1 MPWCRA
7 GESMLT
13 AQVSRSSS
21 RSRPNSRLQD
31 RLAKAVN
38 KGKEGADSRP
48 SSEIGSRPESP
59 APKNPSIDVPRAS
72 IDSRMS
78 EPVAPPEIPLDSK
91 PELPKGGPAGA
102 EPSPRPSVDVTAVS
116 PPASS
121 IVSEQPPSMPAPTM
135 AIPSILAP
143 QTTSP
148 RQSVDSS
155 RSRPSIEI
163 STPAEPISASQDPE
177 TLQVELSALQTT
189 HDEMLREHR
198 DELNAHLE
206 RIDALQSKLTYLSQQ
221 LASSA
226 KASDPEATPA
236 DKRLAEKDAQI
247 AALMEEGQKLS
258 KMEMKH
264 VTTIKK
270 MRAKALESE
279 KDMTNLKQRLSKAER
294 AIAEQTDRA
303 KRAEAAEKVAQD
315 KLKVVAKIEKD
326 IELIRSERE
335 EAGLTIA
342 ELRRQ
347 LSDALTR
354 AEDAGKRA
362 QTGALEAEKR
372 VTASL
377 QEDIENLRIE
387 KKLAEDRAKKD
398 LQEAKDEA
406 TRQQERANVSELE
419 LRGEIA
425 VGFSRGCPVLFQAY
439 VICRTLSPNSS
450 FFEAAPK
457 KSPLRRLAIPRP
469 SCSVRSKPSK
479 PSTPSHPKIGRVSK
493 GPLPPVLQPW
503 KRTVT
508 KRQSVKPTFAEKPE
522 RSIPKHAD
530 WKMN

>member
-1 MPWCRA
+1 M
-7 GESMLT
+7 
-13 AQVSRSSS
+13 SRSSS

-31 RLAKAVN
+31 RLAKAVH

-48 SSEIGSRPESP
+48 SSDLGSRLDSP
-59 APKNPSIDVPRAS
+59 ALKSPSTDMARTS
-72 IDSRMS
+72 IDSKTS
-78 EPVAPPEIPLDSK
+78 ETQPPEIPLDSK
-91 PELPKGGPAGA
+91 PELPKANLPHPD
-102 EPSPRPSVDVTAVS
+102 PSPRPSLDTT
-116 PPASS
+116 PAAP
-121 IVSEQPPSMPAPTM
+121 VVAEQPSSTPVPTM
-135 AIPSILAP
+135 AMPIPSILAT
-143 QTTSP
+143 QTSSP

-155 RSRPSIEI
+155 LSRPSIEI
-163 STPAEPISASQDPE
+163 SSPAEPPAASQDPE
-177 TLQVELSALQTT
+177 TIQVELSALQTT

-206 RIDALQSKLTYLSQQ
+206 RIDVLQSKLTYLSQQ

-236 DKRLAEKDAQI
+236 DKKLAEKDAQI

-258 KMEMKH
+258 KTEMKH
-264 VTTIKK
+264 MTTIKK
-270 MRAKALESE
+270 MRAKALETD
-279 KDMTNLKQRLSKAER
+279 KDTTNLKQRLAKAER

-303 KRAEAAEKVAQD
+303 KRAEAAERAAQD

-326 IELIRSERE
+326 IDLIRSERE

-354 AEDAGKRA
+354 AEDAEKRA

-387 KKLAEDRAKKD
+387 KKLAEDRAKRD
-398 LQEAKDEA
+398 LQEARDEA

-425 VGFSRGCPVLFQAY
+425 VGFHQTTLITPRLTVY
-439 VICRTLSPNSS
+439 RTWNRNSNS
-450 FFEAAPK
+450 FEAGPK
-457 KSPLRRLAIPRP
+457 KFRPLHLVTPRP
-469 SCSVRSKPSK
+469 SCSARSKPSK
-479 PSTPSHPKIGRVSK
+479 PSTLSHPRIGRASK
-493 GPLPPVLQPW
+493 EPSPPALRPW
-503 KRTVT
+503 KRTGT
-508 KRQSVKPTFAEKPE
+508 TRQSAKPTSAAKPA
-522 RSIPKHAD
+522 RPIPKHAD
-530 WKMN
+530 WKTSWRILTTGREH